1 MGPVVTVLS
10 LFLFSWGIGLTQEKE
25 AVEIRALRA
34 EPSEVSPGATV
45 RISCQVTH
53 EEGATFVE
61 RVAATVQFGN
71 WVTEYPMLYDDGTHG
86 DLVSG
91 DGVYSLL
98 VRAAEI
104 PGEEKITFTVV
115 DKGRREFRSN
125 PISLTIR

>member
-1 MGPVVTVLS
+1 MVRKIVVF
-10 LFLFSWGIGLTQEKE
+10 FLISWSIGWAQEK
-25 AVEIRALRA
+25 AVEIKALQV
-34 EPSEVSPGATV
+34 EPFEVSPGATV
-45 RISCQVTH
+45 LISCRVTH
-53 EEGATFVE
+53 QEGPVWIE
-61 RVAATVQFGN
+61 RVAATVEFAG
-71 WVTEYPMLYDDGTHG
+71 WVTEYPRLYDDGTHG

-115 DKGRREFRSN
+115 DRERREFRSN